1 MNTAT
6 LLWITMKVYWIKC
19 MRLII
24 IYSVVYCRH
33 TSWAVTQGEPLDL
46 NVVFLTELE
55 KWRSPEFYDR
65 EVHRMQLPFSGKV
78 PSGSVSAEERQE
90 RRAQQLRRLQEI
102 NARRREEKL
111 LQNQEKLDRLMAVQ
125 ARDSV
130 CLLYPSLNSSSLVA
144 ITVFQRH
151 RLHRSWFCF

>member
-1 MNTAT
+1 MF
-6 LLWITMKVYWIKC
+6 
-19 MRLII
+19 LI
-24 IYSVVYCRH
+24 
-33 TSWAVTQGEPLDL
+33 
-46 NVVFLTELE
+46 ELE

-78 PSGSVSAEERQE
+78 PGGSVSVEERQE

-111 LQNQEKLDRLMAVQ
+111 LQDQEKLDGLMAVQ

-130 CLLYPSLNSSSLVA
+130 YLFRN
-144 ITVFQRH
+144 FR
-151 RLHRSWFCF
+151 

>member
-1 MNTAT
+1 M
-6 LLWITMKVYWIKC
+6 I
-19 MRLII
+19 
-24 IYSVVYCRH
+24 
-33 TSWAVTQGEPLDL
+33 QGEPLDL

-78 PSGSVSAEERQE
+78 PSGSVSVEERQE

-111 LQNQEKLDRLMAVQ
+111 LQDQEKLDRLVAVQ

-130 CLLYPSLNSSSLVA
+130 SLSH
-144 ITVFQRH
+144 I
-151 RLHRSWFCF
+151 

>member
-1 MNTAT
+1 MF
-6 LLWITMKVYWIKC
+6 
-19 MRLII
+19 LI
-24 IYSVVYCRH
+24 
-33 TSWAVTQGEPLDL
+33 
-46 NVVFLTELE
+46 ELE

-78 PSGSVSAEERQE
+78 PGGSVSVEERQE

-111 LQNQEKLDRLMAVQ
+111 VQDQDKLDGLMAVQ

-130 CLLYPSLNSSSLVA
+130 YLFLEMLG
-144 ITVFQRH
+144 I
-151 RLHRSWFCF
+151 WFCLCTEYLSSTTE